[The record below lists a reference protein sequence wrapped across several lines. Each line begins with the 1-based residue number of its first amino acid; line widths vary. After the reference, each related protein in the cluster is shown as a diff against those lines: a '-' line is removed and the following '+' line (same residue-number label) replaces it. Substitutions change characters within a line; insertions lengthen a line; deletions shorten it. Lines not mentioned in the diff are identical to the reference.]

1 MTIISPEITALLV
14 AVFSTTFFVT
24 VIRTTTPL
32 LLATLGGLIAD
43 LSGALNVALEGQML
57 ASCLTAVIVSVYAPW
72 YVAVL
77 AGVGVGGLLG
87 LLMAFFALRMKADI
101 ILVGFAINIL
111 AASGTVFALALATGG
126 DKGTSVNLLPQ
137 GIPAVDLSFLGAIP
151 GIGDFLVRILSGH
164 SVLSWVAA
172 FLVFAVWY
180 FLYRT
185 PWGLWLR
192 GVGEYPAAPEA
203 AGIPLGK
210 VRTWALVVSGALAG
224 LGGAQLALFN
234 FIGFTRD
241 MTAGRGFIALGA
253 VLLGAR
259 HPIGALVA
267 ALLFGV
273 FEGLSILMP
282 GLFNWIPTEW
292 IHMIPFAVTI
302 LALVLFSYRAQRA
315 LAMRGGK

>member
-1 MTIISPEITALLV
+1 MSPEIAALF
-14 AVFSTTFFVT
+14 ATIFSTTFFVT
-24 VIRTTTPL
+24 VLRTTTPL
-32 LLATLGGLIAD
+32 LLATLGGLVAD

-57 ASCLTAVIVSVYAPW
+57 VGCLTAVIVSVYAPW
-72 YVAVL
+72 YVGVLSGLL
-77 AGVGVGGLLG
+77 AGALLG
-87 LLMAFFALRMKADI
+87 AIMAFFALRMKADI

-111 AASGTVFALALATGG
+111 AASGTVFALTIATGG
-126 DKGTSVNLLPQ
+126 DKGTSINLPSKA
-137 GIPAVDLSFLGAIP
+137 IPPVDLGFLGGIP
-151 GIGDFLVRILSGH
+151 GIGDFLVRVLSGH
-164 SVLSWVAA
+164 SVLTWVAA
-172 FLVFAVWY
+172 FLVFAIWY

-203 AGIPLGK
+203 AGIPVGK
-210 VRTWALVVSGALAG
+210 VRAWSLVVSGALAG
-224 LGGAQLALFN
+224 LGGAQLAMFN
-234 FIGFTRD
+234 YVGFTRD

-259 HPIGALVA
+259 HPVGALAA

-273 FEGLSILMP
+273 FEGLSIVMP

-302 LALVLFSYRAQRA
+302 LALLLFSMRAQRA
-315 LAMRGGK
+315 LALRGGR

>member
-1 MTIISPEITALLV
+1 MNELIVAIIS
-14 AVFSTTFFVT
+14 FSFFQT

-57 ASCLTAVIVSVYAPW
+57 IGCLTAVIVSVYTPW

-77 AGVGVGGLLG
+77 AAMVAGGLLG
-87 LLMAFFALRMKADI
+87 LLMAFFALKMRADI

-111 AASGTVFALALATGG
+111 ASGGTVFALTLATGG
-126 DKGTSVNLLPQ
+126 DKGTSINLPSK
-137 GIPAVDLSFLGAIP
+137 GVPAIDLSVFNQIP
-151 GIGDFLVRILSGH
+151 GIGPILTGVFNGH
-164 SVLSWVAA
+164 SVLTWVAA
-172 FLVFAVWY
+172 LLVVAMWY

-203 AGIPLGK
+203 AGIPINT
-210 VRTWALVVSGALAG
+210 VRTLSLLASGALAG
-224 LGGAQLALFN
+224 LGGAQLAMFN
-234 FIGFTRD
+234 YVGFTRD

-259 HPIGALVA
+259 HPVGALLA
-267 ALLFGV
+267 ALLFGA
-273 FEGLSILMP
+273 FDGLTTILP
-282 GLFNWIPTEW
+282 GLFNWVPPEI
-292 IHMIPFAVTI
+292 IHMTPFIVTI
-302 LALVLFSYRAQRA
+302 LALVLFSIRAQRA
-315 LAMRGGK
+315 LALRTAH